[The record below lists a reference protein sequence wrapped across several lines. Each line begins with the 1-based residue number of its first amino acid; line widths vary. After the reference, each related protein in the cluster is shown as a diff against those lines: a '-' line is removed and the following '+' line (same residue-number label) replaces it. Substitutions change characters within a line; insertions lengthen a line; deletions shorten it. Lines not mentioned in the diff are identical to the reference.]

1 MPNLNPKQMCQ
12 VTDTQHTPITAI
24 YPSIS
29 PPKKTGASLEGSRP
43 TSPWALPLLGLAPG
57 SRKIAGSIG
66 GSVVVVEVQ

>member
-1 MPNLNPKQMCQ
+1 MPNLNPKHMCQ

-29 PPKKTGASLEGSRP
+29 PQKNGASLEGSRP
-43 TSPWALPLLGLAPG
+43 ASPWALPLLGLAPG